1 MMYTIFCLLA
11 ALVGCGV
18 DHWINQ
24 QDLQDAEVILKEVEE
39 VIEHVIEYDE
49 EPYMPDVHKT

>member
-1 MMYTIFCLLA
+1 MMYTLFCLLA

-24 QDLQDAEVILKEVEE
+24 QDLLDAEFAFKEVED
-39 VIEHVIEYDE
+39 VIEHVIEFDE
-49 EPYMPDVHKT
+49 EPYMPDVHKN

>member
-1 MMYTIFCLLA
+1 MTYTIFCLLA

-18 DHWINQ
+18 DHWVNQ
-24 QDLQDAEVILKEVEE
+24 QDEQDAKFILKEVEE
-39 VIEHVIEYDE
+39 IIDDIREFDE